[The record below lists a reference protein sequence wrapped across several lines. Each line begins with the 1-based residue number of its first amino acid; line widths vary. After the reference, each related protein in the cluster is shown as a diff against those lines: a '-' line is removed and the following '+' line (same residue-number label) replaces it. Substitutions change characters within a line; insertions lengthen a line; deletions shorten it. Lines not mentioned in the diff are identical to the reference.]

1 MKVFVSTI
9 WIIEKRRRR
18 PISLQIPAS
27 GLAPQDRPVEYGV
40 GGVRQA
46 KTPPFLVIPLFF
58 CGVSLW
64 VQRSADFHVPGESG
78 IPRYRPLRSAV
89 GSRGNAESGGRRGKT
104 TTLRGHGNIPR
115 SFYDG
120 RSGGRTVQATV
131 CKTVQMGATPIQIS
145 NYINFFTN
153 CPVSG

>member
-1 MKVFVSTI
+1 MFQ
-9 WIIEKRRRR
+9 R
-18 PISLQIPAS
+18 S
-27 GLAPQDRPVEYGV
+27 GLSKNEDAARSPAVAGTRFRPCAGGQACGHGV

-115 SFYDG
+115 SFLRTPWPVQHSFLRKRR
-120 RSGGRTVQATV
+120 RSRRLSTVF
-131 CKTVQMGATPIQIS
+131 CG
-145 NYINFFTN
+145 
-153 CPVSG
+153 VSSRFQRW